1 MKPVEQTAPE
11 EMGNGRII
19 RRLLALTWRY
29 RAGCIKILLFQFAL
43 LGIVVVSLGLTGRG
57 IDFIHAAVN
66 PDVKAPS
73 WPFGWVPPASWP
85 PMGIL
90 CGIGGLILLLA
101 LTRAWL
107 TYHNNLTSVRVIQQG
122 MVVHLRS
129 LVYDRLQRLSFR
141 YFDEKSSGT
150 LITRVTGDVQQMR
163 TFVDGV
169 VLQTVILT
177 VSLATYFLYMIRIH
191 VGLTLV
197 SLAVMPVI
205 ALSSIWFSRKVKPAY
220 RRDRELVDKMV
231 LDLNESIQGMHVI
244 KGFSRE
250 AETAAQ
256 FDRANQAVWSQKNKI
271 FWILTLYSPSVE
283 MLTRLT
289 TVAVLAYGGWL
300 CFQGRLPLGEG
311 LIVFLGLLQ
320 RLTDQVN
327 VLTNIA
333 DSVQQSLAA
342 SRRVFEVLDM
352 EPEVKNVP
360 RPVAK
365 PALSGRIRFNHVTF
379 AYNPGTP
386 VLSDLD
392 FEIQPGQSIGILGT
406 TGSGKSTLLSLI
418 PRFYDVTSGSLL
430 IDGEDVRNLDMSELR
445 RQVGIVFQ
453 ESFLF
458 SNTVA
463 ANIAFGRPDASAA
476 AIERVARLAA
486 AHDFISQMP
495 HGYDSVLSEGGSN
508 LSGGQRQRLAIARA
522 ILPDPPILLL
532 DDPTAAVDAET
543 EGEILCAIEGA
554 KKGRTTFLVTHRL
567 SALRRMDL
575 ILVMHKGRIEQCGTH
590 AELLACRGPYRRAAR
605 IQLGEEFARLV
616 PPLAGSAP

>member
-1 MKPVEQTAPE
+1 VKPVEQTAPE

>member
-1 MKPVEQTAPE
+1 MEQTAPE

-101 LTRAWL
+101 LTRALL
-107 TYHNNLTSVRVIQQG
+107 TYHSNLTSVRVIQQG

-177 VSLATYFLYMIRIH
+177 ASLATYFLYMIRIH

-197 SLAVMPVI
+197 SLAVMPII
-205 ALSSIWFSRKVKPAY
+205 AVSSIWFSRKVKPAY

-250 AETAAQ
+250 EETAAQ
-256 FDRANQAVWSQKNKI
+256 FDRANQAVWAQKNKI
-271 FWILTLYSPSVE
+271 FWIVTVYTPSVE

-327 VLTNIA
+327 VLTNIT

-352 EPEVKNVP
+352 EPEVKNVA

-379 AYNPGTP
+379 DYNPGTP

-392 FEIQPGQSIGILGT
+392 LEIQPGQSIGILGT

-430 IDGEDVRNLDMSELR
+430 IDGEDVRNLDLSELR

-476 AIERVARLAA
+476 AIERVAQMAA
-486 AHDFISQMP
+486 AHDFISRMP